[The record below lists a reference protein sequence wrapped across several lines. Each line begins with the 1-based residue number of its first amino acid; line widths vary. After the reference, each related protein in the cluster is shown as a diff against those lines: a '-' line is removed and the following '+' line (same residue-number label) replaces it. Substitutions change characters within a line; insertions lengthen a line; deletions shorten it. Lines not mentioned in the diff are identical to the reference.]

1 MYKKCGKCREL
12 KLFSEFYKDKSNV
25 DGIEGHCKICR
36 KKQKVDYYSANR
48 DCILECRKK
57 YAEDNKDKIL
67 KYKKDNEDRIRSY
80 GIEYYALNKEER
92 KAYREKNKLKIKLQK
107 RLYRSS
113 NRSKFNAKAAK
124 RRSAKLKATPKWL
137 TCIELQQIEEL
148 YEIAQA
154 FKLYTGDDY
163 HVDHIVPLQGKNV
176 CGLHVPW
183 NLQVLLAK
191 ENLIKHNKFIT

>member
-1 MYKKCGKCREL
+1 MYKKCGKCKEL
-12 KLFSEFYKDKSNV
+12 KLFSEFYKDRSNV

-36 KKQKVDYYSANR
+36 KKQKVDYYSTNR
-48 DCILECRKK
+48 DRILECRKK
-57 YAEDNKDKIL
+57 YAKDNKDKIL
-67 KYKKDNEDRIRSY
+67 KYKKDSENRRRSY
-80 GIEYYALNKEER
+80 GREYYILNKEER

-107 RLYRSS
+107 RLYRSTH
-113 NRSKFNAKAAK
+113 RSKFNAKSAK

-137 TCIELQQIEEL
+137 ADVELQQIQEL
-148 YEIAQA
+148 YDVAQA
-154 FKLYTGDDY
+154 FKLYTGQEY
-163 HVDHIVPLQGKNV
+163 HVDHIVPLQGQNV